1 MNKKSRLRLTSWLL
15 AVVMAI
21 SIASPA
27 LAADASVVSE
37 STPAAVSESTPDNSV
52 PESIPAQG
60 NDVPT
65 STDPPEE
72 NQGAADSS
80 SEPKSESTPESE
92 NIPDSTSASDS
103 ESTPDSSSVPE
114 SESMSDSDSASG
126 SESTP
131 DSESDSLSEST
142 SSTESGSETPAFTP
156 LGIAEMFTHAEAQPG
171 DTVELYVRLNRDDV
185 AATYQWQVLDASP
198 GEIESPEA
206 MYPYG
211 EGESTD
217 YAFLLDGMTEEELL
231 AINPDAVWPGIEMYY
246 AKKGKQARQR
256 TLSSEPIHIENGT
269 PNYVLN
275 PEAQDIEDTITH
287 ILLDGV
293 VEGDDV
299 IVAQDSIAGTYESSN
314 AGETLT
320 PDGTAQENAENKL
333 LEYKITRTGEI
344 SLDNNPYGD
353 YEIKA
358 EQYSGAIRRR
368 TISAFVGNLTARYG
382 DGVAEEPTA
391 AAEYSAAEGGSGT
404 QLQISALVADDTLTL
419 DADKSGFEYAPIT
432 AETEAG
438 YYPLEYVGL
447 TEENYPVLRNYIIW
461 YEPGSIAVT
470 PRPLVI
476 SAGEYSMIYGD
487 PLPEFAPAYNGFI
500 NGDTPDSD
508 LQGEPV
514 FVTDATSTSDVGRY
528 PVELSGLT
536 PKPNANGADNYVV
549 YLQPGTLDINRRPI
563 IIEPDPDPDPDPS
576 PVPELRRVKTE
587 KEADRE
593 AAAVGDIITYKITVT
608 NIGSVELKDIP
619 VRDTNDGAGRITAAD
634 GPGYTWNEDS
644 GTWTIHRLPVGKSIT
659 ITYTYEVVEADDGKD
674 ITNVAVTTV
683 PGTNPEDPDNP
694 GHGIDPEKPI
704 DPDAEYPS
712 DEVIVP
718 VDPDREPDP
727 DPDPVDGRSI
737 TIVKFTDTAFA
748 AVGDTIGYG
757 ATVTNNG
764 TVDLTNI
771 RLEDVFANASGPITP
786 VEGDGYV
793 WEDGDALI
801 PELAVGES
809 VTVYFDYTV
818 QADDAGKNLRNVV
831 IASVPGENPPDPD
844 APDTGV
850 NDPDAPV
857 TPDVEY
863 PSNEVVVPVD
873 PAGGGVA
880 ADPKVKI
887 YGDADP
893 ELTYT
898 LTEELIKP
906 DDIWGELERVPGETV
921 GVYPI
926 LQGTLESKNYD
937 ITYVPAIFRILPAP
951 LTVTAQD
958 KTKVYG
964 APNPKLTYTVTGW
977 KLDDTL
983 ENATNNDVQLDT
995 PVGLYTLVGEYP
1007 ITPSG
1012 LTLPLNAQGK
1022 VNYDVQYVPGVFR
1035 VLPITGLIDVF
1046 APEAEA
1052 IVRGPD
1058 GNILTVTPKQF
1069 PKTGVTPSDVTEHE
1083 DGTLTAEFKG
1093 DSAPDEITYNGKTY
1107 SRTGEVTI
1115 DRADGAPKEPES
1127 VVVEY
1132 SGLEEQQVPQTYHV
1146 DNGSRSYDLS
1156 LSDVQF
1162 AAGAPQTLT
1171 IDYTDTATPTPPQVY
1186 VAEIDG
1192 VETTFTLASMEQTSD
1207 YSWRDVDFT
1216 TVWYGRQLADFY
1228 LGKIQPDSPAIPFD
1242 SANPRYA
1249 GYEAVLLQYLG
1260 LDADTYRI
1268 VDSEWR
1274 QLDEPWQNTLR
1285 HTGVYHAQHY
1295 AASWRATYTTASGTY
1310 DAVATYSALAEEA
1323 PAIATADYAEVRATP
1338 ASVLPIV
1345 VLSCLGVLFLAAVVV
1360 ATLMI
1365 LRKRRQDDKPK
1376 T

>member
-1 MNKKSRLRLTSWLL
+1 M
-15 AVVMAI
+15 
-21 SIASPA
+21 
-27 LAADASVVSE
+27 
-37 STPAAVSESTPDNSV
+37 
-52 PESIPAQG
+52 
-60 NDVPT
+60 
-65 STDPPEE
+65 
-72 NQGAADSS
+72 
-80 SEPKSESTPESE
+80 
-92 NIPDSTSASDS
+92 
-103 ESTPDSSSVPE
+103 
-114 SESMSDSDSASG
+114 
-126 SESTP
+126 
-131 DSESDSLSEST
+131 
-142 SSTESGSETPAFTP
+142 
-156 LGIAEMFTHAEAQPG
+156 
-171 DTVELYVRLNRDDV
+171 
-185 AATYQWQVLDASP
+185 
-198 GEIESPEA
+198 
-206 MYPYG
+206 
-211 EGESTD
+211 
-217 YAFLLDGMTEEELL
+217 
-231 AINPDAVWPGIEMYY
+231 
-246 AKKGKQARQR
+246 
-256 TLSSEPIHIENGT
+256 
-269 PNYVLN
+269 
-275 PEAQDIEDTITH
+275 
-287 ILLDGV
+287 
-293 VEGDDV
+293 
-299 IVAQDSIAGTYESSN
+299 
-314 AGETLT
+314 
-320 PDGTAQENAENKL
+320 
-333 LEYKITRTGEI
+333 
-344 SLDNNPYGD
+344 
-353 YEIKA
+353 
-358 EQYSGAIRRR
+358 
-368 TISAFVGNLTARYG
+368 
-382 DGVAEEPTA
+382 
-391 AAEYSAAEGGSGT
+391 
-404 QLQISALVADDTLTL
+404 
-419 DADKSGFEYAPIT
+419 
-432 AETEAG
+432 
-438 YYPLEYVGL
+438 
-447 TEENYPVLRNYIIW
+447 
-461 YEPGSIAVT
+461 
-470 PRPLVI
+470 
-476 SAGEYSMIYGD
+476 
-487 PLPEFAPAYNGFI
+487 
-500 NGDTPDSD
+500 
-508 LQGEPV
+508 
-514 FVTDATSTSDVGRY
+514 
-528 PVELSGLT
+528 
-536 PKPNANGADNYVV
+536 
-549 YLQPGTLDINRRPI
+549 
-563 IIEPDPDPDPDPS
+563 
-576 PVPELRRVKTE
+576 
-587 KEADRE
+587 
-593 AAAVGDIITYKITVT
+593 
-608 NIGSVELKDIP
+608 
-619 VRDTNDGAGRITAAD
+619 
-634 GPGYTWNEDS
+634 
-644 GTWTIHRLPVGKSIT
+644 
-659 ITYTYEVVEADDGKD
+659 
-674 ITNVAVTTV
+674 
-683 PGTNPEDPDNP
+683 
-694 GHGIDPEKPI
+694 
-704 DPDAEYPS
+704 
-712 DEVIVP
+712 
-718 VDPDREPDP
+718 
-727 DPDPVDGRSI
+727 
-737 TIVKFTDTAFA
+737 
-748 AVGDTIGYG
+748 
-757 ATVTNNG
+757 
-764 TVDLTNI
+764 DLTNI

-1083 DGTLTAEFKG
+1083 DGTLTAEFEG

-1285 HTGVYHAQHY
+1285 HTGVYHAQRY

-1323 PAIATADYAEVRATP
+1323 PAIATADYAEVRAAP

-1345 VLSCLGVLFLAAVVV
+1345 VLSCLGALLVALVIVLVLV
-1360 ATLMI
+1360 I
-1365 LRKRRQDDKPK
+1365 LKKRHRDSGESKQ
-1376 T
+1376 

>member
-1 MNKKSRLRLTSWLL
+1 M
-15 AVVMAI
+15 
-21 SIASPA
+21 
-27 LAADASVVSE
+27 
-37 STPAAVSESTPDNSV
+37 
-52 PESIPAQG
+52 
-60 NDVPT
+60 
-65 STDPPEE
+65 
-72 NQGAADSS
+72 
-80 SEPKSESTPESE
+80 
-92 NIPDSTSASDS
+92 
-103 ESTPDSSSVPE
+103 
-114 SESMSDSDSASG
+114 
-126 SESTP
+126 
-131 DSESDSLSEST
+131 
-142 SSTESGSETPAFTP
+142 
-156 LGIAEMFTHAEAQPG
+156 
-171 DTVELYVRLNRDDV
+171 
-185 AATYQWQVLDASP
+185 
-198 GEIESPEA
+198 
-206 MYPYG
+206 
-211 EGESTD
+211 
-217 YAFLLDGMTEEELL
+217 
-231 AINPDAVWPGIEMYY
+231 
-246 AKKGKQARQR
+246 
-256 TLSSEPIHIENGT
+256 
-269 PNYVLN
+269 
-275 PEAQDIEDTITH
+275 
-287 ILLDGV
+287 
-293 VEGDDV
+293 
-299 IVAQDSIAGTYESSN
+299 
-314 AGETLT
+314 
-320 PDGTAQENAENKL
+320 
-333 LEYKITRTGEI
+333 
-344 SLDNNPYGD
+344 
-353 YEIKA
+353 
-358 EQYSGAIRRR
+358 
-368 TISAFVGNLTARYG
+368 
-382 DGVAEEPTA
+382 
-391 AAEYSAAEGGSGT
+391 
-404 QLQISALVADDTLTL
+404 
-419 DADKSGFEYAPIT
+419 
-432 AETEAG
+432 
-438 YYPLEYVGL
+438 
-447 TEENYPVLRNYIIW
+447 
-461 YEPGSIAVT
+461 
-470 PRPLVI
+470 
-476 SAGEYSMIYGD
+476 
-487 PLPEFAPAYNGFI
+487 
-500 NGDTPDSD
+500 
-508 LQGEPV
+508 
-514 FVTDATSTSDVGRY
+514 
-528 PVELSGLT
+528 
-536 PKPNANGADNYVV
+536 
-549 YLQPGTLDINRRPI
+549 
-563 IIEPDPDPDPDPS
+563 
-576 PVPELRRVKTE
+576 
-587 KEADRE
+587 
-593 AAAVGDIITYKITVT
+593 
-608 NIGSVELKDIP
+608 
-619 VRDTNDGAGRITAAD
+619 
-634 GPGYTWNEDS
+634 
-644 GTWTIHRLPVGKSIT
+644 
-659 ITYTYEVVEADDGKD
+659 
-674 ITNVAVTTV
+674 
-683 PGTNPEDPDNP
+683 
-694 GHGIDPEKPI
+694 
-704 DPDAEYPS
+704 
-712 DEVIVP
+712 
-718 VDPDREPDP
+718 
-727 DPDPVDGRSI
+727 DGRSI

-873 PAGGGVA
+873 PTGGGVA

-906 DDIWGELERVPGETV
+906 DDIWGELERVPGEAV

-1083 DGTLTAEFKG
+1083 DGTLTAEFEG

-1171 IDYTDTATPTPPQVY
+1171 IDYTDTTAPTPPQVY

-1285 HTGVYHAQHY
+1285 HTGVYHAQRY

-1323 PAIATADYAEVRATP
+1323 PAIATADYAEVRAAP

-1345 VLSCLGVLFLAAVVV
+1345 VLSCLGALLVALVIVLVLV
-1360 ATLMI
+1360 I
-1365 LRKRRQDDKPK
+1365 LKKRHRDSGESKQ
-1376 T
+1376 

>member
-1 MNKKSRLRLTSWLL
+1 M
-15 AVVMAI
+15 
-21 SIASPA
+21 
-27 LAADASVVSE
+27 
-37 STPAAVSESTPDNSV
+37 
-52 PESIPAQG
+52 
-60 NDVPT
+60 
-65 STDPPEE
+65 
-72 NQGAADSS
+72 
-80 SEPKSESTPESE
+80 
-92 NIPDSTSASDS
+92 
-103 ESTPDSSSVPE
+103 
-114 SESMSDSDSASG
+114 
-126 SESTP
+126 
-131 DSESDSLSEST
+131 
-142 SSTESGSETPAFTP
+142 
-156 LGIAEMFTHAEAQPG
+156 
-171 DTVELYVRLNRDDV
+171 
-185 AATYQWQVLDASP
+185 
-198 GEIESPEA
+198 
-206 MYPYG
+206 
-211 EGESTD
+211 
-217 YAFLLDGMTEEELL
+217 
-231 AINPDAVWPGIEMYY
+231 
-246 AKKGKQARQR
+246 
-256 TLSSEPIHIENGT
+256 
-269 PNYVLN
+269 
-275 PEAQDIEDTITH
+275 
-287 ILLDGV
+287 
-293 VEGDDV
+293 
-299 IVAQDSIAGTYESSN
+299 
-314 AGETLT
+314 
-320 PDGTAQENAENKL
+320 
-333 LEYKITRTGEI
+333 
-344 SLDNNPYGD
+344 
-353 YEIKA
+353 
-358 EQYSGAIRRR
+358 
-368 TISAFVGNLTARYG
+368 
-382 DGVAEEPTA
+382 
-391 AAEYSAAEGGSGT
+391 
-404 QLQISALVADDTLTL
+404 
-419 DADKSGFEYAPIT
+419 
-432 AETEAG
+432 
-438 YYPLEYVGL
+438 
-447 TEENYPVLRNYIIW
+447 
-461 YEPGSIAVT
+461 
-470 PRPLVI
+470 
-476 SAGEYSMIYGD
+476 
-487 PLPEFAPAYNGFI
+487 
-500 NGDTPDSD
+500 
-508 LQGEPV
+508 
-514 FVTDATSTSDVGRY
+514 
-528 PVELSGLT
+528 
-536 PKPNANGADNYVV
+536 
-549 YLQPGTLDINRRPI
+549 
-563 IIEPDPDPDPDPS
+563 
-576 PVPELRRVKTE
+576 
-587 KEADRE
+587 
-593 AAAVGDIITYKITVT
+593 
-608 NIGSVELKDIP
+608 
-619 VRDTNDGAGRITAAD
+619 
-634 GPGYTWNEDS
+634 
-644 GTWTIHRLPVGKSIT
+644 
-659 ITYTYEVVEADDGKD
+659 
-674 ITNVAVTTV
+674 
-683 PGTNPEDPDNP
+683 
-694 GHGIDPEKPI
+694 
-704 DPDAEYPS
+704 
-712 DEVIVP
+712 
-718 VDPDREPDP
+718 
-727 DPDPVDGRSI
+727 
-737 TIVKFTDTAFA
+737 
-748 AVGDTIGYG
+748 
-757 ATVTNNG
+757 
-764 TVDLTNI
+764 
-771 RLEDVFANASGPITP
+771 
-786 VEGDGYV
+786 
-793 WEDGDALI
+793 
-801 PELAVGES
+801 
-809 VTVYFDYTV
+809 
-818 QADDAGKNLRNVV
+818 
-831 IASVPGENPPDPD
+831 PGENPPDPD

-1069 PKTGVTPSDVTEHE
+1069 PKTGVTPSGVTEHE
-1083 DGTLTAEFKG
+1083 DGTLTAEFEG

-1171 IDYTDTATPTPPQVY
+1171 IDYTDTTAPTPPQVY

-1285 HTGVYHAQHY
+1285 HTGVYHAQRY

-1323 PAIATADYAEVRATP
+1323 PAIATADYAEVRAAP

-1345 VLSCLGVLFLAAVVV
+1345 VLSCLGALLVALVIVLVLV
-1360 ATLMI
+1360 I
-1365 LRKRRQDDKPK
+1365 LKKRHRDSGESKQ
-1376 T
+1376 

>member
-1 MNKKSRLRLTSWLL
+1 MQ
-15 AVVMAI
+15 I
-21 SIASPA
+21 
-27 LAADASVVSE
+27 
-37 STPAAVSESTPDNSV
+37 
-52 PESIPAQG
+52 
-60 NDVPT
+60 
-65 STDPPEE
+65 
-72 NQGAADSS
+72 
-80 SEPKSESTPESE
+80 
-92 NIPDSTSASDS
+92 
-103 ESTPDSSSVPE
+103 
-114 SESMSDSDSASG
+114 
-126 SESTP
+126 
-131 DSESDSLSEST
+131 
-142 SSTESGSETPAFTP
+142 F
-156 LGIAEMFTHAEAQPG
+156 H
-171 DTVELYVRLNRDDV
+171 
-185 AATYQWQVLDASP
+185 
-198 GEIESPEA
+198 
-206 MYPYG
+206 
-211 EGESTD
+211 
-217 YAFLLDGMTEEELL
+217 
-231 AINPDAVWPGIEMYY
+231 
-246 AKKGKQARQR
+246 
-256 TLSSEPIHIENGT
+256 
-269 PNYVLN
+269 
-275 PEAQDIEDTITH
+275 
-287 ILLDGV
+287 
-293 VEGDDV
+293 
-299 IVAQDSIAGTYESSN
+299 
-314 AGETLT
+314 
-320 PDGTAQENAENKL
+320 
-333 LEYKITRTGEI
+333 
-344 SLDNNPYGD
+344 
-353 YEIKA
+353 
-358 EQYSGAIRRR
+358 IRR
-368 TISAFVGNLTARYG
+368 
-382 DGVAEEPTA
+382 
-391 AAEYSAAEGGSGT
+391 
-404 QLQISALVADDTLTL
+404 
-419 DADKSGFEYAPIT
+419 
-432 AETEAG
+432 
-438 YYPLEYVGL
+438 
-447 TEENYPVLRNYIIW
+447 W
-461 YEPGSIAVT
+461 
-470 PRPLVI
+470 VI
-476 SAGEYSMIYGD
+476 RMLY
-487 PLPEFAPAYNGFI
+487 
-500 NGDTPDSD
+500 
-508 LQGEPV
+508 
-514 FVTDATSTSDVGRY
+514 
-528 PVELSGLT
+528 
-536 PKPNANGADNYVV
+536 
-549 YLQPGTLDINRRPI
+549 
-563 IIEPDPDPDPDPS
+563 
-576 PVPELRRVKTE
+576 
-587 KEADRE
+587 
-593 AAAVGDIITYKITVT
+593 
-608 NIGSVELKDIP
+608 
-619 VRDTNDGAGRITAAD
+619 
-634 GPGYTWNEDS
+634 
-644 GTWTIHRLPVGKSIT
+644 
-659 ITYTYEVVEADDGKD
+659 
-674 ITNVAVTTV
+674 
-683 PGTNPEDPDNP
+683 
-694 GHGIDPEKPI
+694 
-704 DPDAEYPS
+704 
-712 DEVIVP
+712 
-718 VDPDREPDP
+718 
-727 DPDPVDGRSI
+727 
-737 TIVKFTDTAFA
+737 
-748 AVGDTIGYG
+748 
-757 ATVTNNG
+757 
-764 TVDLTNI
+764 
-771 RLEDVFANASGPITP
+771 ASGPITP

-1083 DGTLTAEFKG
+1083 DGTLTAEFEG

-1285 HTGVYHAQHY
+1285 HTGVYHAQRY

>member
-1 MNKKSRLRLTSWLL
+1 M
-15 AVVMAI
+15 
-21 SIASPA
+21 
-27 LAADASVVSE
+27 
-37 STPAAVSESTPDNSV
+37 
-52 PESIPAQG
+52 
-60 NDVPT
+60 
-65 STDPPEE
+65 
-72 NQGAADSS
+72 
-80 SEPKSESTPESE
+80 
-92 NIPDSTSASDS
+92 
-103 ESTPDSSSVPE
+103 
-114 SESMSDSDSASG
+114 
-126 SESTP
+126 
-131 DSESDSLSEST
+131 
-142 SSTESGSETPAFTP
+142 
-156 LGIAEMFTHAEAQPG
+156 
-171 DTVELYVRLNRDDV
+171 
-185 AATYQWQVLDASP
+185 
-198 GEIESPEA
+198 
-206 MYPYG
+206 
-211 EGESTD
+211 
-217 YAFLLDGMTEEELL
+217 
-231 AINPDAVWPGIEMYY
+231 
-246 AKKGKQARQR
+246 
-256 TLSSEPIHIENGT
+256 
-269 PNYVLN
+269 
-275 PEAQDIEDTITH
+275 
-287 ILLDGV
+287 
-293 VEGDDV
+293 
-299 IVAQDSIAGTYESSN
+299 
-314 AGETLT
+314 
-320 PDGTAQENAENKL
+320 
-333 LEYKITRTGEI
+333 
-344 SLDNNPYGD
+344 
-353 YEIKA
+353 
-358 EQYSGAIRRR
+358 
-368 TISAFVGNLTARYG
+368 
-382 DGVAEEPTA
+382 
-391 AAEYSAAEGGSGT
+391 
-404 QLQISALVADDTLTL
+404 
-419 DADKSGFEYAPIT
+419 
-432 AETEAG
+432 
-438 YYPLEYVGL
+438 
-447 TEENYPVLRNYIIW
+447 
-461 YEPGSIAVT
+461 
-470 PRPLVI
+470 
-476 SAGEYSMIYGD
+476 
-487 PLPEFAPAYNGFI
+487 
-500 NGDTPDSD
+500 
-508 LQGEPV
+508 
-514 FVTDATSTSDVGRY
+514 
-528 PVELSGLT
+528 
-536 PKPNANGADNYVV
+536 
-549 YLQPGTLDINRRPI
+549 
-563 IIEPDPDPDPDPS
+563 
-576 PVPELRRVKTE
+576 
-587 KEADRE
+587 
-593 AAAVGDIITYKITVT
+593 
-608 NIGSVELKDIP
+608 
-619 VRDTNDGAGRITAAD
+619 
-634 GPGYTWNEDS
+634 
-644 GTWTIHRLPVGKSIT
+644 
-659 ITYTYEVVEADDGKD
+659 
-674 ITNVAVTTV
+674 
-683 PGTNPEDPDNP
+683 
-694 GHGIDPEKPI
+694 
-704 DPDAEYPS
+704 
-712 DEVIVP
+712 
-718 VDPDREPDP
+718 
-727 DPDPVDGRSI
+727 
-737 TIVKFTDTAFA
+737 
-748 AVGDTIGYG
+748 
-757 ATVTNNG
+757 
-764 TVDLTNI
+764 
-771 RLEDVFANASGPITP
+771 
-786 VEGDGYV
+786 EGDGYV

-880 ADPKVKI
+880 AEPKVKI
-887 YGDADP
+887 YGDSDP

-906 DDIWGELERVPGETV
+906 DDIWGELERVPGEAV

-951 LTVTAQD
+951 LTVTVQDKTKVYGDANPTLTYTVTGFKFDETLESATDNNVTVETPATLESGAGEYAIQASGLTFPANDQGNSNYYAVYVDGTLRITPALLTVTAQD

-1083 DGTLTAEFKG
+1083 DGTLTAEFEG

-1171 IDYTDTATPTPPQVY
+1171 IDYTDTTAPTPPQVY

-1285 HTGVYHAQHY
+1285 HTGVYHAQRY